1 MLKPRDKICIISHT
15 HLCRNPRALKE
26 ALALAQAGYHV
37 QVLNSVY
44 DTKLLE
50 EDKNLVKNHQIAL
63 YHVSDLSVKNTLSFF
78 DRLIKKTADFSVKYL
93 GVETKYAL
101 GYAPDRYFKKAKEL
115 NADLYICHQ
124 ELPVYIGLK
133 LGKNGFKV
141 AFDLED
147 WHSEDLNPIAR
158 KSKAIGLLKKAE
170 KFALTKGV
178 YCTTTS
184 NALAKKLSE
193 AYQSKIPAVIYN
205 VFDIASPTFDQPR
218 NGILKL
224 VWFSQYI
231 GEGRG
236 IEEFIDI
243 LHQVEI
249 PLELHLIGDI
259 GHAFKALLIKQMP
272 KQHQVVFHDIMQSQ
286 QLDLALQ
293 KFDIGLAIELHK
305 PASRAYTITNKFFQ
319 YIQNGLPVIAT
330 DTIGQKEVFEVNK
343 PGILINFD
351 NTDHENLNFFLK
363 SEQKLTDAKEM
374 ALNTAKMYNWKI
386 ESLKLIKLVDNALQ

>member
-1 MLKPRDKICIISHT
+1 MLKPGNKICIISHT
-15 HLCRNPRALKE
+15 HLCRNPRVLKE
-26 ALALAQAGYHV
+26 ALTLAQTGYNV
-37 QVLNSVY
+37 QVLNSVH
-44 DTKLLE
+44 DTNLLE
-50 EDKNLVKNHQIAL
+50 EDKSLIKNHQIEL
-63 YHVSDLSVKNTLSFF
+63 HHVSDLSVKNTSSFF
-78 DRLIKKTADFSVKYL
+78 DRLIKKTADFLVRYL
-93 GVETKYAL
+93 GVETQYAL
-101 GYAPDRYFKKAKEL
+101 GYAPDRYFKKATEL

-124 ELPVYIGLK
+124 ELPIYIGLK
-133 LGKNGFKV
+133 LSENGFKV

-147 WHSEDLNPIAR
+147 WHSEDLNAIAR

-193 AYQSKIPAVIYN
+193 AYGSKIPAVIYN
-205 VFDIASPTFDQPR
+205 VFDIALPAFDQCR

-243 LHQVEI
+243 LHQVET

-259 GHAFKALLIKQMP
+259 RYPFKALLIKQMP
-272 KQHQVVFHDIMQSQ
+272 KQHQIVFHNIMQSQ
-286 QLDLALQ
+286 QLDIALQ

-330 DTIGQKEVFEVNK
+330 DTIGQKEVFEVNQ
-343 PGILINFD
+343 PGILINFH
-351 NTDHENLNFFLK
+351 NSNHKNLKIFLN
-363 SEQKLTDAKEM
+363 SEQKLTEAKEM